1 VIGTFALASRTFD
14 VWVMLAF
21 GLIGFVMRM
30 QNYPLAPLVL
40 GIVLGDLME
49 SNLRRGLV
57 LTDGDVTPFFTRPI
71 SAVLLLIIVLTVALR
86 VPAVQRVFAGR
97 REAT

>member
-1 VIGTFALASRTFD
+1 LCVIGTFALASRLFE

-21 GLIGFVMRM
+21 GLLGFVLRM
-30 QNYPLAPLVL
+30 LNYPLAPLVL

-57 LTDGDVTPFFTRPI
+57 LSDGSLAPFFTRPI
-71 SAVLLLIIVLTVALR
+71 SAVLFAVIALTLLARLRRRKPLT
-86 VPAVQRVFAGR
+86 G
-97 REAT
+97 